1 MFRTT
6 SDISLYNYQRS
17 KVPVASLNTTP
28 FSTKQRQPLK
38 QEGVCFVGISPT
50 HLDDEKKIRIDK
62 RFEDLVSR
70 QMLKINH
77 KDYLLLF

>member
-1 MFRTT
+1 M
-6 SDISLYNYQRS
+6 RS
-17 KVPVASLNTTP
+17 NVPVASLNTTP

-38 QEGVCFVGISPT
+38 QEVVGISPT